1 VRLLTP
7 AGLWAAAALVPLV
20 TWYLLRPRRRRVPVG
35 STYLWRALDRP
46 ATAATP
52 WQRFRG
58 DATFWLTALALL
70 ALAAAFA
77 RPAVP
82 VPVALGDHT
91 ILVLDTS
98 GSMLAVED
106 GTTRAEQARRAAT
119 ELTSSLGPGQR
130 VSLVSAGPRARIEL
144 AASGDPREVARSLAA
159 VTTTH
164 APADLVDA
172 FTLATSLQ
180 RPGERTVVHLLT
192 DRDLTTEAR
201 AAAPPGLAITGIGSD
216 RPNVAVTRLSAAA
229 AGAGDHRILAQ
240 VRNFA
245 TAPARGR
252 LLVAVDGL
260 TLLEAPLE
268 LAPRATEDVVATVP
282 GTDGQVL
289 SVHLAL
295 EPNEDGEVVDA
306 LAHDDQASLVLTA
319 PRELAVLVAGP
330 GSRFVE
336 GALAASPG
344 LRVETAPAVPTDLT
358 GIDLLVVD
366 RVAAPAELTV
376 PTLLLGPTSW
386 PDGIAASGT
395 ATQPSLTYQ
404 ATQHALLADVDL
416 TGLGVAEAVQLD
428 APALTPLAA
437 GPDGSLL
444 AAGRLGGV
452 PVVVLPFDLTAS
464 DLPLRPAW
472 PLLVANAA
480 SWAVGGDVG
489 SEVVTVGTTV
499 TPDLDTPSSSGAS
512 GTTGTPG
519 TTGSAGAAGAAAGGG
534 QRLVAHPPD
543 GAPSFAIGR
552 ADGRPASFLVDRTGM
567 WRVEAADGTEVLL
580 PVLAAA
586 EEGDLVAPRPA
597 SSATPLASSTA
608 DGTTGLFELSRWAVT
623 VALVLLLAEWLWSQ
637 AVVTR
642 RRRAGQGVG

>member
-1 VRLLTP
+1 MRLLAP

-70 ALAAAFA
+70 ALAAALA

-91 ILVLDTS
+91 IVVLETS

-106 GTTRAEQARRAAT
+106 GTTRAELARRAAT
-119 ELTSSLGPGQR
+119 DLTAALGPGQR
-130 VSLVSAGPRARIEL
+130 VSVISAGPRARIEL
-144 AASGDPREVARSLAA
+144 ATSSDPREVARVLARVA
-159 VTTTH
+159 TTH

-192 DRDLTTEAR
+192 DRDLTSEAR

-229 AGAGDHRILAQ
+229 MGAGDHRVLAQ

-245 TAPARGR
+245 TVPVSGR

-260 TLLEAPLE
+260 TFLEAPLE
-268 LAPRATEDVVATVP
+268 LAPRATEDVIATVA

-295 EPNEDGEVVDA
+295 AATEDGEAVDV
-306 LAHDDQASLVLTA
+306 LAHDDDASLVLSA
-319 PRELAVLVAGP
+319 PQELNVLVAGP
-330 GSRFVE
+330 GSTFVE
-336 GALAASPG
+336 GALEASPG
-344 LRVETAPAVPTDLT
+344 LRIETSPTVPSELA
-358 GIDLLVVD
+358 GVDLLVVD

-376 PTLLLGPTSW
+376 PTLLLGPTAW
-386 PDGIAASGT
+386 PDGIAPGET
-395 ATQPSLTYQ
+395 AELPSLTYQ
-404 ATQHALLADVDL
+404 VAQHPLLADVDL
-416 TGLGVAEAVQLD
+416 TGLGVAESVRLD
-428 APALTPLAA
+428 APALTPLAS
-437 GPDGSLL
+437 GPDGALL
-444 AAGRLGGV
+444 AAGRLDGV

-472 PLLVANAA
+472 PLLVANAV
-480 SWAVGGDVG
+480 SWAVGGDAGGETITVG
-489 SEVVTVGTTV
+489 SIV
-499 TPDLDTPSSSGAS
+499 TPDL
-512 GTTGTPG
+512 GTT
-519 TTGSAGAAGAAAGGG
+519 AAEA
-534 QRLVAHPPD
+534 RVVAHPPD
-543 GAPSFAIGR
+543 GGAAFDLGR
-552 ADGRPASFLVDRTGM
+552 ADGRPADVLVDRTGV
-567 WRVEAADGTEVLL
+567 WRIETADGTSVLL
-580 PVLAAA
+580 PVVTAAD
-586 EEGDLVAPRPA
+586 EGDLVAPRPA
-597 SSATPLASSTA
+597 STATPLAATTA
-608 DGTTGLFELSRWAVT
+608 EGTTGLAELTRWALTLAV
-623 VALVLLLAEWLWSQ
+623 VVLVVEWCWSQLLAP
-637 AVVTR
+637 R
-642 RRRAGQGVG
+642 RRRRSRGRRRFVGRRVG